1 MHIRSDLTLCSDSL
15 LDHPNQKNNRICCY
29 SIYINFL
36 IKLLFMRKLLVL
48 LLSVAVAATA
58 SAGLTKTAVP
68 QNVKA
73 YKTSKV
79 KSEYVA
85 KFTKATPTT
94 RPMSFMAPSKVD
106 VPAGYAAIIVEAH
119 QVWNTDPDNP
129 DYSGYQM
136 LIDADA
142 TAYGTE
148 FEAAGGSGTFA
159 GDYANFEYKI
169 PENADNDLE
178 TQNIVYDGSMMIMIP
193 AGTYDYVFVNPTP
206 GDRLWIASQNGNA
219 GGRGDD
225 FVFRSRCT
233 YHFTITLG
241 SNGNDRVDVEI
252 DDPYATVVPEISV
265 TPAAT
270 SAYVEWAADENATG
284 YNLRWRPFTPG
295 EGENM
300 TITLPYP
307 GYEDDMEGVS
317 ILDVD
322 GDGNNWG
329 LYYANEEQTDLCV
342 GSASYASGALTPD
355 NWLIMPLFK
364 LQGVLRFTAWNYMNY
379 YPEKLE
385 VMIGME
391 DAIED
396 NTVYTDMFTTIWN
409 TELDS
414 EEPKEYEIDLS
425 AYNGEMGYIVFRHF
439 GTTDMYRMY
448 LDDIFIGT
456 EGPEPAPWVDVPGL
470 TDPYHNIEGL
480 TPETTYEVQVQAYN
494 DDSESAWCDIVQFT
508 TLASLPDVYM
518 IGGDDQAW
526 DPTQG
531 TLFTYENGVYTA
543 TINFPAEYN
552 YFGFTT
558 ELAENNDDGGWA
570 YIEPFRFGAISE
582 GDFWYEGQ
590 EFVSL
595 TWDEYHAIRIAGG
608 EYKLTVDLN
617 EMKLYIEDLTPP
629 AGLRGDVNNDNNVS
643 IADVTA
649 LIDYLLSGDA
659 TGVNLANADCNL
671 DENVSISDVTALID
685 YLLSG
690 AW

>member
-1 MHIRSDLTLCSDSL
+1 M
-15 LDHPNQKNNRICCY
+15 K
-29 SIYINFL
+29 
-36 IKLLFMRKLLVL
+36 KLLVL
-48 LLSVAVAATA
+48 LLGLTVAISA

-68 QNVKA
+68 QNIKA
-73 YKTSKV
+73 SKTSKV
-79 KSEYVA
+79 KSEFAA
-85 KFTKATPTT
+85 KFTNAKPTT
-94 RPMSFMAPSKVD
+94 KPMSFRAPAKAD
-106 VPAGYAAIIVEAH
+106 VPAGYAAVIVEAH
-119 QVWNTDPDNP
+119 QVWGEEDN
-129 DYSGYQM
+129 SGYQM

-148 FEAAGGSGTFA
+148 FEAVGGSGTFA

-169 PENADNDLE
+169 PENADGDLN
-178 TQNIVYDGSMMIMIP
+178 TQNIVYDGSETILIP

-219 GGRGDD
+219 GGRGDN
-225 FVFRSRCT
+225 FEFKSECT
-233 YHFTITLG
+233 YHFTIVLG
-241 SNGNDRVDVEI
+241 ANGNDQVDVEI
-252 DDPYATVVPEISV
+252 INPYATVVPEITV

-284 YNLRWRPFTPG
+284 YNLRWRPFTEG

-329 LYYANEEQTDLCV
+329 LYYANDEQTDLCF

-391 DAIED
+391 DAIVD

-456 EGPEPAPWVDVPGL
+456 EGPEPAPWVDVTGL
-470 TDPYHNIEGL
+470 TDPNYTIEGL
-480 TPETTYEVQVQAYN
+480 TPETAYEVQVQAYN
-494 DDSESAWCDIVQFT
+494 DGDVSAWCDIVKFI
-508 TLASLPDVYM
+508 TLAEDPAIPNVYM
-518 IGGDDQAW
+518 LGGDDQGW
-526 DPTQG
+526 DCTQG
-531 TLFTYENGVYTA
+531 TQFTYADGVYTA
-543 TINFPAEYN
+543 TITFPAEAN

-570 YIEPFRFGAISE
+570 YIEPFRFGAIADE
-582 GDFWYEGQ
+582 GTDYVYTGNEDYI
-590 EFVSL
+590 SL
-595 TWDEYHAIRIAGG
+595 TWDAYHAIEIPAG
-608 EYKLTVDLN
+608 EYKLTVDLEN
-617 EMKLYIEDLTPP
+617 MKLYIEDLTPAP
-629 AGLRGDVNNDNNVS
+629 QGLRGDVNMDNDVT
-643 IADVTA
+643 IADVTV

-659 TGVNLANADCNL
+659 TGISLDNADCNL
-671 DENVSISDVTALID
+671 QDGVTIADVTALID
-685 YLLSG
+685 FLLSG
-690 AW
+690 NW